1 MLSRASFRIITR
13 YNKTDLKGVVAGVC
27 PHYLVLMVLE
37 ASNPENHAHHFQILD
52 SLKHR
57 FGLERAFT
65 DIACRMVKML
75 ETLNADLEID
85 LPAVLQSYLHGSFH
99 EWVCLVIRG
108 FPWNPELGRFTGEE
122 AERFFGTLIKLLASL
137 SQQSRL
143 RRAYTLH
150 RFITSWNHW
159 KTANMHTFLADRLA
173 RVAKDW
179 EQNLA
184 ALEELGAMTT
194 TMFETSL
201 QHWQVCFSS
210 LCTAASY

>member
-1 MLSRASFRIITR
+1 
-13 YNKTDLKGVVAGVC
+13 
-27 PHYLVLMVLE
+27 MVLE

-150 RFITSWNHW
+150 RFVTSWNHW
-159 KTANMHTFLADRLA
+159 KTVNMHTFLADRLA

-179 EQNLA
+179 QQNLA
-184 ALEELGAMTT
+184 PLEELGTMTT

-201 QHWQVCFSS
+201 QHWQVGFPVFA
-210 LCTAASY
+210 LRHHTEYIDRVGRNERRL